1 MDFLLNV
8 SSLLDRIARSIGKW
22 IGWIMLPLIMV
33 IMFDVLT
40 RKLDVTRL
48 YFSEFTAEYGFSVS
62 TILQDLEWH
71 FHGALL
77 MLTFGFGYLANAHVR
92 VDVFRELLKQDNQA
106 KLELAGLIIC
116 AIPFLIIMISF
127 SLDMVGLAWRQGE
140 GSESM
145 TGIHYR
151 WFIKSAL
158 IIGFSLALMAVIAT
172 LFRLVAYIFGSEEAK
187 AKAKDALEIFAEE
200 SRELE
205 AARMAA
211 ESALKAQAQKGQ

>member
-1 MDFLLNV
+1 
-8 SSLLDRIARSIGKW
+8 
-22 IGWIMLPLIMV
+22 
-33 IMFDVLT
+33 
-40 RKLDVTRL
+40 
-48 YFSEFTAEYGFSVS
+48 
-62 TILQDLEWH
+62 
-71 FHGALL
+71 
-77 MLTFGFGYLANAHVR
+77 
-92 VDVFRELLKQDNQA
+92 
-106 KLELAGLIIC
+106 
-116 AIPFLIIMISF
+116 
-127 SLDMVGLAWRQGE
+127 
-140 GSESM
+140 M

-158 IIGFSLALMAVIAT
+158 VIGFSLALMAVIAT